1 MEKEADET
9 GSAFPDEFLV
19 AGRAF
24 EDAKPSFGGRAV
36 GVGAQRREGE
46 G

>member
-1 MEKEADET
+1 MIGPAAT
-9 GSAFPDEFLV
+9 PFYEFLV